1 MQFLRYLYARRNQV
15 FFDFSKYL
23 RNQRFSKSHE
33 FFFQVLLSTI
43 FYKMSGTFN
52 ETFLTL
58 SSLACIT
65 FSKSSWFLFI
75 HKPQVE
81 KSVDVI
87 SCLFYT
93 AKKKKTSEVSRLI
106 VGYPTPFPA
115 LSFSKGLVCALF
127 IYTIFIRIIWVSQ
140 EELSLIGS
148 NEQIY
153 HFYN

>member
-1 MQFLRYLYARRNQV
+1 MQFLRYLYACRNHV

-23 RNQRFSKSHE
+23 GNQRFSKSHE
-33 FFFQVLLSTI
+33 LFFQVLLRTI

-52 ETFLTL
+52 ETYLTL
-58 SSLACIT
+58 SSLARIS
-65 FSKSSWFLFI
+65 FSKSSGFLFI
-75 HKPQVE
+75 DKSQVE

-87 SCLFYT
+87 SCLFCT
-93 AKKKKTSEVSRLI
+93 GHPI
-106 VGYPTPFPA
+106 PFPA
-115 LSFSKGLVCALF
+115 LSFSKCLVCALF

-153 HFYN
+153 YFYN